1 VIEKK
6 SNWNKLHCSINNQ
19 SNINDEIQRK
29 KITKNAIVMNKNEK
43 ETSKKKKA
51 QSLKLGKPR
60 VLGSP

>member
-1 VIEKK
+1 MIEKK

-43 ETSKKKKA
+43 ETSKKKKP
-51 QSLKLGKPR
+51 SL
-60 VLGSP
+60 SS